1 MKKFK
6 TFSEEIDLSDFE
18 EDVTCVDKTE
28 KDKNNSAP
36 QRYTNIISNNFIIK

>member
-28 KDKNNSAP
+28 KDKNNSKDKKEEK
-36 QRYTNIISNNFIIK
+36 NENV